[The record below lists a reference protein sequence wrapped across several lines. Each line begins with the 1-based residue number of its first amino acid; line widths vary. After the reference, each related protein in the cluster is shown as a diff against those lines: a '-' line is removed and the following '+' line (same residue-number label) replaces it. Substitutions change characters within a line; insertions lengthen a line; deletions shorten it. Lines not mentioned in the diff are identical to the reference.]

1 MTMSH
6 TSRAWVMDVTAGWR
20 VAAGAPQVVEYLLA
34 PETIDVPRTPKHC
47 AGLLIWR
54 DRMIPVIDFAP
65 LQTEPAATT
74 PWLEEADRVGNERS
88 TTVKAQRAVILAY
101 QDAPAQPLRYGALLV
116 TAAPTEFWVS
126 DDMAGA
132 LAEMPAVFRHIARS
146 CFVQQGQI
154 IPILDAHQLFTR
166 PLQQLPAA
174 ADEVN
179 ERVIHLDE
187 STFAERMEPAA
198 GELPQGFSV
207 AEDVQVWTSPWMDEV
222 DRVGNEQSRPRRE
235 QTVDET
241 VAAAY
246 CVVLPFPSSRSAD
259 AAPAAPEPMRLVEG
273 GDLPEFVL
281 TETSAPAEIEFLAA
295 LDDEAI
301 DGGGTSPEMGEVD
314 VAGSERSTSPWMDEV
329 ARAGSERSR
338 PGPETEVEER
348 PVAPMDGRE
357 DPMSAGVAA
366 AAQQERSNT
375 LQSFQRLRAIE
386 QAIEGRD
393 PHPQHRRWQLL
404 AAAVGLAILIGAL
417 FMFMDFSV
425 RAPAPAQESAARDVA
440 PGGINPASVPS
451 TPAQPPK

>member
-1 MTMSH
+1 
-6 TSRAWVMDVTAGWR
+6 MDVAAGWR
-20 VAAGAPQVVEYLLA
+20 VAAGASQVVEYLLA

-47 AGLLIWR
+47 TGLLIWR

-74 PWLEEADRVGNERS
+74 PWMEGVDRVGNEQS

-132 LAEMPAVFRHIARS
+132 LTEMPAVFTHIARS
-146 CFVQQGQI
+146 CFVQQGQV

-166 PLQQLPAA
+166 PLQQLPAS
-174 ADEVN
+174 ADEVD

-187 STFAERMEPAA
+187 STFAEYLEPAA
-198 GELPQGFSV
+198 IEASLPV
-207 AEDVQVWTSPWMDEV
+207 APPARYDLQATGMAVDGPMDGRGMSPWKGEA
-222 DRVGNEQSRPRRE
+222 DRVGNERSSPHQE
-235 QTVDET
+235 QAVDEA

-246 CVVLPFPSSRSAD
+246 CVVLPFPSSRPAD
-259 AAPAAPEPMRLVEG
+259 TAPALAESVHRVEV

-281 TETSAPAEIEFLAA
+281 PETGVPAETESFVA
-295 LDDEAI
+295 LDDDAME
-301 DGGGTSPEMGEVD
+301 GGENATSV
-314 VAGSERSTSPWMDEV
+314 
-329 ARAGSERSR
+329 
-338 PGPETEVEER
+338 
-348 PVAPMDGRE
+348 
-357 DPMSAGVAA
+357 GVTA

-393 PHPQHRRWQLL
+393 LRPRQRRWQPL

-425 RAPAPAQESAARDVA
+425 RAPAPAQEPVARDVA